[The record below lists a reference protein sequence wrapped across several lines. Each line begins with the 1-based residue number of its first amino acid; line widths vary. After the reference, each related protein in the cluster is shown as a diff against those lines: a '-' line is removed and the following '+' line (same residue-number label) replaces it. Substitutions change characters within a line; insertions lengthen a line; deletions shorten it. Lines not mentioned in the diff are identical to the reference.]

1 MTEFILGVIASL
13 LAATL
18 FPVIAEMGSALLVR
32 MIGWL
37 PLKGKTNLSGT
48 WSSTWH
54 VDSPRFPPSVTDDN
68 SEIHQLWNRVY
79 MQHNADGIKFHANGK
94 IDSGRYVTGV
104 WFDETDGGYHGAFQL
119 IIDPKTR
126 NMSGEWVGY
135 STTGIVK
142 HGKWVWVQKRPN
154 PSVNTDAAR

>member
-1 MTEFILGVIASL
+1 MSQFILGVVASL
-13 LAATL
+13 LAASL
-18 FPVIAEMGSALLVR
+18 FPAIAEIASATLAR

-54 VDSPRFPPSVTDDN
+54 VQSERFPPTVTDRC
-68 SEIHQLWNRVY
+68 SKIRQLGNRVY
-79 MQHNADGIKFHANGK
+79 IQHNAQGIKFRANGT

-119 IIDPKTR
+119 VIDPQTR
-126 NMSGEWVGY
+126 NMAGQWVGY
-135 STTGIVK
+135 STTGVVK
-142 HGKWVWVQKRPN
+142 NGQWVWVRQPPN
-154 PSVNTDAAR
+154 PAVNTDAAQ